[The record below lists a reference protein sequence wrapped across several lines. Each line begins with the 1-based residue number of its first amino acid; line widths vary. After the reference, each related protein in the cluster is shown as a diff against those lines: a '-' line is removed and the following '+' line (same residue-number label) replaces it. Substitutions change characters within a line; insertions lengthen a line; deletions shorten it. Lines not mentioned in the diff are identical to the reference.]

1 MADQATQGKD
11 ETSKPDP
18 AIPPLG
24 EPTQAQAPAPA
35 SPVAEAAPEPPEDQQ
50 PPSEAEIE
58 EMAAR
63 GYAWIDHAWRPQ
75 SRIIPVV

>member
-11 ETSKPDP
+11 ETSRPDP

-24 EPTQAQAPAPA
+24 EPTQAQPPAGPA
-35 SPVAEAAPEPPEDQQ
+35 VEATPEAPEDQQ

-75 SRIIPVV
+75 SRIVPVV